1 MDPNAYLR
9 KTQDIKGQV
18 DQGKNTGQTPI
29 KTGGADLKNK
39 TGHLTNSVFKNSS
52 CSNVLLAYSG
62 RIGSGQFN
70 FKNQVGGKT
79 KQTESSG
86 FNLFTHQA
94 KRDLEG
100 TSGLVFDYAS
110 LREAVLELY
119 LSVKIRS
126 DDEIDD
132 YGKDLFQK
140 EKGEMKNVD
149 GFKLIDHIKSSVE
162 MLMNMKMDD

>member
-1 MDPNAYLR
+1 M
-9 KTQDIKGQV
+9 
-18 DQGKNTGQTPI
+18 
-29 KTGGADLKNK
+29 
-39 TGHLTNSVFKNSS
+39 
-52 CSNVLLAYSG
+52 
-62 RIGSGQFN
+62 
-70 FKNQVGGKT
+70 GGKT
-79 KQTESSG
+79 KQTESSNG

-100 TSGLVFDYAS
+100 TSGLVMDYTS

-140 EKGEMKNVD
+140 EKGEMKNID
-149 GFKLIDHIKSSVE
+149 GFKLIDYIK
-162 MLMNMKMDD
+162 